1 MTEDTVNL
9 KPVKGHENGVLTS
22 LLLTITLDN
31 ILDRGWKTWSFTISD
46 TYGQVNTTIWEG
58 TK

>member
-1 MTEDTVNL
+1 MTEGTVNL
-9 KPVKGHENGVLTS
+9 KPVEGHENGVLTS

-31 ILDRGWKTWSFTISD
+31 LLGRGWKTWIFTIFD
-46 TYGQVNTTIWEG
+46 AQGQMNTTIWEG

>member
-1 MTEDTVNL
+1 MNL
-9 KPVKGHENGVLTS
+9 KPVEGHENGVLTS

-31 ILDRGWKTWSFTISD
+31 LLDRGWKTWIFTILD
-46 TYGQVNTTIWEG
+46 AQGQMNTTIWEG